1 VFNGRVRNVRALAV
15 LPVVLLTGCGVAG
28 TQFHPG
34 VAAQVGDDTITVKTV
49 DRITDDYCKAL
60 EEVSKT
66 QPPQGDQSTPLRYL
80 SSDFVKSLASEAAA
94 RQLAEERGIEPT
106 KDYQDRLAQLE
117 PQLAPLKS
125 EAQKDAV
132 RDVVKANAYTDDVL
146 TQIGA
151 KELED
156 QGTSGS
162 SPDDQLAAGQ
172 KVLQDWADDHDVE
185 INPKYATELGATDPV
200 DTDLSYAASDLA
212 KQGQAAQ
219 VDPAY
224 VRALPGDQVCLD

>member
-1 VFNGRVRNVRALAV
+1 M
-15 LPVVLLTGCGVAG
+15 PVVLLTGCGVAG

-34 VAAQVGDDTITVKTV
+34 VAAQVGDDTITVRHV
-49 DRITDDYCKAL
+49 DQVTDNYCKAL
-60 EEVSKT
+60 EEVSRT
-66 QPPQGDQSTPLRYL
+66 QPPQGDQTTPLRYF

-94 RQLAEERGIEPT
+94 RQLADELGIEPT

-117 PQLAPLKS
+117 PQLEPLKS

-132 RDVVKANAYTDDVL
+132 RDVVGANAYTDDVL

-156 QGTSGS
+156 QGQSS
-162 SPDDQLAAGQ
+162 ASPDDQLAAGQ
-172 KVLQDWADDHDVE
+172 KKLDEWAQDHDVT
-185 INPKYATELGATDPV
+185 INPKYATELGATEPV
-200 DTDLSYAASDLA
+200 DTDLSFAVSDLA
-212 KQGQAAQ
+212 TKGQAAQ

-224 VRALPGDQVCLD
+224 ADALPGDQVCLD